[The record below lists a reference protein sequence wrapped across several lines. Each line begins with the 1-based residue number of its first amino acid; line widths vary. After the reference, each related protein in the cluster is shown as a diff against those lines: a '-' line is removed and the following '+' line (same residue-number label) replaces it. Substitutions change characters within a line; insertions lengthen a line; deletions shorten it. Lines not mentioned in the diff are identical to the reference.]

1 MQLTT
6 QRAASIIL
14 AESIKKSDV
23 VTLTRIIRQLAQ
35 VVLTAPPTKA
45 SKLKGLKSTVI
56 DLKTKSDRFSLLL
69 ANKVKDEK
77 SFIETISLFAGLT
90 EACLRIEDY
99 IATMDAAGKIVA
111 ENKAKQQLEKD
122 SKDINGSAPTPQTTT
137 TPPKTPSGVQLS
149 PTSGNDNNSED
160 TEPLNPILQTVES
173 FLGADAQ
180 KYRSY
185 MKECLSGTNKL
196 SKDTATVAFRK
207 VIAATGTKVTEII
220 SKQARQTIPLQTLKL
235 TVDDFNVLL
244 PLLLPVA
251 ARIKAYRT
259 NLGSST
265 MAQLKTA
272 LGAPENQSQP

>member
-137 TPPKTPSGVQLS
+137 TPPNTPSGVQLS

-272 LGAPENQSQP
+272 LGAPENQPQP